1 MKRFLHVGCGPS
13 RKKNTTIAFAS
24 DAWEEVSL
32 DLDEAAEP
40 DILGSVLDLSMIES
54 ESFDAIFSS
63 HNIEHVYAY
72 QVPKMLQEFYRV
84 LNMSGFFVV
93 ACPNLIPV
101 ARLIIEDK
109 LTEPAYVSPMGP
121 ITPQDIVYGHSDS
134 LEKGNEYMAHKT
146 GFTPKSLNAS
156 LQGAGF
162 QSIAMLSRESKL
174 EIWALATKTRLGNE
188 EELKTLAKQHLPITE
203 KTLS

>member
-1 MKRFLHVGCGPS
+1 MYKR
-13 RKKNTTIAFAS
+13 
-24 DAWEEVSL
+24 
-32 DLDEAAEP
+32 
-40 DILGSVLDLSMIES
+40 
-54 ESFDAIFSS
+54 
-63 HNIEHVYAY
+63 
-72 QVPKMLQEFYRV
+72 
-84 LNMSGFFVV
+84 
-93 ACPNLIPV
+93 
-101 ARLIIEDK
+101 
-109 LTEPAYVSPMGP
+109 
-121 ITPQDIVYGHSDS
+121 QDIVYGHSDS

-188 EELKTLAKQHLPITE
+188 EELKTIAKQHLPITE